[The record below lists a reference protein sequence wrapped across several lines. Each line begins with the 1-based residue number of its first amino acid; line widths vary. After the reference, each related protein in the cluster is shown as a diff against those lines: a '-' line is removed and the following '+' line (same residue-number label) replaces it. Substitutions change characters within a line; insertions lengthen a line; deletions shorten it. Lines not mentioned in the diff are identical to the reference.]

1 MTRRPSG
8 PATLRAALALATAAA
23 LAACGPAAA
32 TQSASSPSGAD
43 VAATSPAS
51 SAAAPAPAATSAPA
65 TSAVPLDVAQPL
77 SGTVVVP
84 AGRTESLAGVARVA
98 GGAVLDVRGTLV
110 LQPGAVL
117 SGTGWTGVRVEQGGR
132 LTASGAR
139 ISGASTALAVQPG
152 GAATLQRTSIDH
164 EQVPF
169 HVSAGATLTLDSVTV
184 GRAGADSTV
193 DGTLVATGLVYDKG
207 AADGISATQGTA
219 QITITHSRLF
229 GDGPNSGD
237 MLSMRGAHSLSV
249 SWTEI
254 TGAHCAFHVV
264 GLDELALDHGN
275 LHGNSYGFM
284 MYATSDVGT
293 RTITATDIVDNRDFG
308 IDEGSP
314 TNRNGP
320 ITVTGS
326 YIAGNGVDLR
336 LLTGAITVSDPAHA
350 PVV

>member
-1 MTRRPSG
+1 MRPSG
-8 PATLRAALALATAAA
+8 PGALRAVLVAAAAGA

-32 TQSASSPSGAD
+32 TQSAPGA
-43 VAATSPAS
+43 
-51 SAAAPAPAATSAPA
+51 SAPA
-65 TSAVPLDVAQPL
+65 TSALAAPSSPAAAPTSAAPSTAAAVPLDASRPL
-77 SGTVVVP
+77 TGTVVVP
-84 AGRTESLAGVARVA
+84 AGRTESLSGVAQA
-98 GGAVLDVRGTLV
+98 SGGAVLDVRGTLV
-110 LQPGAVL
+110 LEPGAVL
-117 SGTGWTGVRVEQGGR
+117 TGAGWSGVRVEQGGR
-132 LTASGAR
+132 LTATGAR

-152 GAATLQRTSIDH
+152 GAATLQRSRIDH

-169 HVSAGATLTLDSVTV
+169 TVSAGAALTLDTVTV
-184 GRAGADSTV
+184 GRAGAGSTV

-219 QITITHSRLF
+219 RITITHSRLY
-229 GDGPNSGD
+229 GDGPSTGD

-275 LHGNSYGFM
+275 LHGDAYGFM
-284 MYATSDVGT
+284 MYSTSDVGT

-320 ITVTGS
+320 ITVSGS

-336 LLTGAITVSDPAHA
+336 LLTGAITVRDPAHS